1 MGQVQVSAA
10 ELTAG
15 SPETSCRIDV
25 WEPKVVRELQVTAP
39 RLISS
44 TFTAAKQRA
53 RCQNERVEQ
62 PVVNSPNDALAAAA
76 ALVEIERLVH
86 ATQEVIQGPDRKEMS
101 HRAYAYVSE
110 TTWWIAS
117 LDEQFREANTVDA
130 WEAARDADDFG
141 RLIPGL
147 LWIRDRI
154 SHQLP
159 FTVIKDDRSFF
170 DPKPGGVLHISSG
183 YEWLP
188 IDQIRPGRERRV
200 WEAIYRDNFA
210 GRGIVQGPARIVKF
224 LRTLL
229 ENDPTCRAELERINS
244 VDSSSEPG

>member
-1 MGQVQVSAA
+1 MCRA
-10 ELTAG
+10 EN
-15 SPETSCRIDV
+15 
-25 WEPKVVRELQVTAP
+25 VVRELQVTAT
-39 RLISS
+39 RLVSS
-44 TFTAAKQRA
+44 TFITAKRRA

-62 PVVNSPNDALAAAA
+62 LEVNSPNDALAAAA

-86 ATQEVIQGPDRKEMS
+86 AMQEIVQGPERKAMS
-101 HRAYAYVSE
+101 HRAFAYVSE
-110 TTWWIAS
+110 ATWWVAS
-117 LDEQFREANTVDA
+117 LDEQFREANNLGA
-130 WEAARDADDFG
+130 WEAARDAYEFG

-159 FTVIKDDRSFF
+159 FTVIEDDRSFF

-188 IDQIRPGRERRV
+188 LDQIRPGRERRV
-200 WEAIYRDNFA
+200 WESVYRDNFA
-210 GRGIVQGPARIVKF
+210 GRGIVQGPARVAKF

-229 ENDPTCRAELERINS
+229 ENDPTCRAELERINF
-244 VDSSSEPG
+244 VESSSEPGKAYRSN